1 MEKGTLDKSG
11 QKAFASGNQRLAT
24 LRVCILGHEP
34 EQLAELKRV
43 LGTITEPE
51 IEIVDPATGFSG
63 NGHSN
68 YGDLA
73 DVMMIVLNHED
84 ENSIKYFERHTNS
97 GAGPAVFALL
107 SDQSPSLMKLALR
120 MGADEVLFLPLR
132 AGDTTRALLKV
143 SETRRRTEKRGG
155 GVVCSVV
162 SLAGGS
168 GVTTLSINLALA
180 LRYGLKRTVAL
191 VDLDFQAAT
200 LAVAMDMETVHTIMA
215 LSASEKTIDSI
226 QIEAALTQHSS
237 GVYVLSAPEHVE
249 DSEVVSDKTVDVVI
263 GLLRQM
269 FDFVV
274 IDCGH
279 SVNENAVAAWER
291 SEHILYPVT
300 QSITSTRCAW
310 RFMEVFK
317 RLRIHGAQPQFVLN
331 HYRPNYSISPEQIT
345 ETLARSMYAKIPR
358 DEKAMEKVELLGKD
372 LWQVAATAPITR
384 SFEELAKK
392 IGVPAQ
398 AAEREPTGGRISRLV
413 SSIVYRTRGAS
424 E

>member
-1 MEKGTLDKSG
+1 VAGSH
-11 QKAFASGNQRLAT
+11 RPAT
-24 LRVCILGHEP
+24 LQVCILCQEP
-34 EQLAELKRV
+34 EQLASLKAV
-43 LGTITEPE
+43 LASMNEPH
-51 IEIVDPATGFSG
+51 IEIVDPATAVSG
-63 NGHSN
+63 NGHTN

-73 DVMMIVLNHED
+73 DVLMIVLNED
-84 ENSIKYFERHTNS
+84 EHSVKHFERHANPED
-97 GAGPAVFALL
+97 GPAVFALI
-107 SDQSPSLMKLALR
+107 SEQSPSLMKLALR
-120 MGADEVLFLPLR
+120 MGADEVLFMPLR
-132 AGDTTRALLKV
+132 VGDATRALLKV
-143 SETRRRTEKRGG
+143 SETRRRTEKRVG

-168 GVTTLSINLALA
+168 GVTTLSMNLALA

-191 VDLDFQAAT
+191 VDLDFQAAM
-200 LAVAMDMETVHTIMA
+200 LAVAMDVETAHTIMA
-215 LSASEKTIDSI
+215 LSASEKPLDSI
-226 QIEAALTQHSS
+226 QVEAALTQHSS

-249 DSEVVSDKTVDVVI
+249 DSEVVSDKTVDSVI

-279 SVNENAVAAWER
+279 SVNENAVSAWER

-300 QSITSTRCAW
+300 QSITSARCAW
-310 RFMEVFK
+310 RFLEVFK

-331 HYRPNYSISPEQIT
+331 NYRPNYSISPEQIT
-345 ETLARSMYAKIPR
+345 ETLARPMYAKIPR

-372 LWQVAATAPITR
+372 LWQVAAGAPITR
-384 SFEELAKK
+384 SFDELAKR
-392 IGVPAQ
+392 IGAPPQ
-398 AAEREPTGGRISRLV
+398 ASEREPSGGRISRLV

>member
-1 MEKGTLDKSG
+1 VENGTSEKAGPRPFV
-11 QKAFASGNQRLAT
+11 AGNQRHTT
-24 LRVCILGHEP
+24 LRVCILGQEP
-34 EQLAELKRV
+34 EQLVNLKEV
-43 LGTITEPE
+43 LGSMTEPQ
-51 IEIVDPATGFSG
+51 IEIVDPATVVSG
-63 NGHSN
+63 NGHPN
-68 YGDLA
+68 YGDFA
-73 DVMMIVLNHED
+73 DVVMIVLNED
-84 ENSIKYFERHTNS
+84 ESSIKHFERHTS
-97 GAGPAVFALL
+97 PEEGLAVFALI
-107 SDQSPSLMKLALR
+107 SEQSPALMKLALR
-120 MGADEVLFLPLR
+120 SGADEVLFMPLR
-132 AGDTTRALLKV
+132 AGDATRALLKV

-155 GVVCSVV
+155 GTVCSVM

-180 LRYGLKRTVAL
+180 LRYGLKRTVAI
-191 VDLDFQAAT
+191 VDLDFQAAM
-200 LAVAMDMETVHTIMA
+200 LAVAMDVETAHTIMA
-215 LSASEKTIDSI
+215 LSASEKTLDSI
-226 QIEAALTQHSS
+226 QVEAALTQHSS
-237 GVYVLSAPEHVE
+237 GVYVLAAPEHVE
-249 DSEVVSDKTVDVVI
+249 DSEVVSDKTVDRVI

-279 SVNENAVAAWER
+279 CVNENTVSAWEL

-300 QSITSTRCAW
+300 QSITSARCAW
-310 RFMEVFK
+310 RFLEVFK

-331 HYRPNYSISPEQIT
+331 NYRQNYSISPEQVT
-345 ETLARSMYAKIPR
+345 ETLARPLYAKIPR

-372 LWQVAATAPITR
+372 LWQVAAGAPITR

-398 AAEREPTGGRISRLV
+398 AGEREPSGGRISRLV